1 MSKANS
7 RGNDGA
13 AVMATFLMHFGLG
26 GVIGMLVMLGIALTH
41 PQLLWGESGQR
52 FHDFLYGPRKKDE
65 EYAGD
70 EPSEPISED
79 DVAELLRLWQAM
91 RERLGGQDDWLA
103 EFAQAI
109 LHVMAV
115 ELRQGDQRMVRERG
129 RSLYEWVSLARDE
142 EARRQWM
149 RGVDAEKLKLVK
161 TMSRAVSVALET
173 GREDTAFRMM
183 QELDWLLGEG

>member
-1 MSKANS
+1 MTVV
-7 RGNDGA
+7 D
-13 AVMATFLMHFGLG
+13 VFIQMVIVGLLW
-26 GVIGMLVMLGIALTH
+26 MLVILGVTLTW
-41 PQLLWGESGQR
+41 PSLMWGKYYGER
-52 FHDFLYGPRKKDE
+52 IHKFLYGSHDRQEPEHEGGGDE
-65 EYAGD
+65 Q

-91 RERLGGQDDWLA
+91 RERLEGQDDWQA

-129 RSLYEWVSLARDE
+129 RSLYEWVSLVRDE

-161 TMSRAVSVALET
+161 TMLRAVSVALET
-173 GREDTAFRMM
+173 GREDVALRMM